1 MRKIIIALALM
12 ALPFAGNAQYAF
24 DVLQYGQ
31 SQLRGSSRYVSMA
44 GAFGALGGDVSAVN
58 NNPGGI
64 GIYRSSDANITF
76 GLDINSS
83 QATGEKQNN
92 TQFTVSGLGYI
103 GAIKLNSDVMPN
115 INFGFTY
122 NRANSFRR
130 HYTGYMSA
138 IPTSVTNYIA
148 EKTMQDQMSVADL
161 SMRDPY
167 FSGYAL
173 WDQIAAYQTY
183 LINPTDSE
191 GKKFSGLGY
200 DGVFGEAEFEVEE
213 WGHIDEYNFTFGG
226 NVKNQLYWGVGLGFT
241 ELDYDSY
248 KYYGE
253 VLHNTVIHDQVS
265 DPEASVLVDGDAK
278 LGIVNSNHTEGVGIN
293 AKFGVIYK
301 PINELRL
308 GVAVHSPTRMSLKDT
323 YGGNISAEYSGDK
336 VKRTYVLT
344 EDYPDNTVR
353 YDLLTPWKFMGSAA
367 AVVGGKAILSADYEY
382 EASQYMRIYDDRGHE
397 FTDATEEIKAYLQPV
412 HTVRVGAEYRVSPQ
426 FSLRAGYSY
435 QTSAAQDAVKDD
447 KIDVEVS
454 GCNPAYSY
462 DKSNQHITAG
472 FGYHSGNFYFDM
484 AYVNQLRKTN
494 YHAFSGIVDLP
505 SVSTEVKDNNNR
517 VTATVGFRF

>member
-1 MRKIIIALALM
+1 MRKITIALALM
-12 ALPFAGNAQYAF
+12 TLPFAGNAQYAF
-24 DVLQYGQ
+24 DVLHYNQ
-31 SQLRGSSRYVSMA
+31 SQLSGTSRYMSMA
-44 GAFGALGGDVSAVN
+44 GAFGALGGDISAVN

-76 GLDINSS
+76 SLDMNSS
-83 QATGEKQNN
+83 QATGEKQSN
-92 TQFTVSGLGYI
+92 TRFTVNSIGYV
-103 GAIKLNSDVMPN
+103 GAIRMNSDVMPN
-115 INFGFTY
+115 LNFGFTY
-122 NRANSFRR
+122 NRNNSFRR
-130 HYTGYMSA
+130 HYTGYMSG

-148 EKTMQDQMSVADL
+148 EKTMQDKMTVADL
-161 SMRDPY
+161 TKKNAY
-167 FSGYAL
+167 FDGYAL

-213 WGHIDEYNFTFGG
+213 WGHTDEYNVTFGG
-226 NVKNQLYWGVGLGFT
+226 NIKNQLYWGVGFGFT
-241 ELDYDSY
+241 ELEYDSY

-253 VLHNTVIHDQVS
+253 VLNNTVIHDQVEK
-265 DPEASVLVDGDAK
+265 PESSVLVDGKAA
-278 LGIVNSNHTEGVGIN
+278 LGIVNSSHTDGFGIN

-301 PINELRL
+301 PVNELRL
-308 GVAVHSPTRMSLKDT
+308 GVAIHTPTRMSLKDT
-323 YGGNISAEYSGDK
+323 YGGNISAEYSGEK
-336 VKRTYVLT
+336 VKKNYTIV
-344 EDYPDNTVR
+344 EKYPDNTVR
-353 YDLLTPWKFMGSAA
+353 YDLVTPWKFMGSAA

-382 EASQYMRIYDDRGHE
+382 EASQYMRICDDRGHE
-397 FTDATEEIKAYLQPV
+397 LADATDEIKAYLQPV
-412 HTVRVGAEYRVSPQ
+412 HTMRVGAEYRVSPK

-472 FGYHSGNFYFDM
+472 FGYHSGSFYFDM

-494 YHAFSGIVDLP
+494 YHAFSGIADLP
-505 SVSTEVKDNNNR
+505 TVCTEVKDNNNR